1 MGHHRHEAKSKKGIF
16 TPMEQAKPAM
26 KAEINL
32 FRARDKNSRS
42 NFAMNSALIRDI
54 SGRERLNF
62 IDIILSFM
70 CMGVSP
76 CHLTVLA
83 SFTQLP
89 NHITYGKTKLK

>member
-1 MGHHRHEAKSKKGIF
+1 
-16 TPMEQAKPAM
+16 MEQAKPAM

-70 CMGVSP
+70 CMGGTPAAAVGQGHMKKACPEQGNPTAKPS
-76 CHLTVLA
+76 
-83 SFTQLP
+83 LP
-89 NHITYGKTKLK
+89 SSSDHILGRLPGLR

>member
-1 MGHHRHEAKSKKGIF
+1 MAGFPVVARWDTHRHEAKSKKGIF

-70 CMGVSP
+70 CMGGTP
-76 CHLTVLA
+76 AT
-83 SFTQLP
+83 TRIIP
-89 NHITYGKTKLK
+89 NYIWHDA

>member
-1 MGHHRHEAKSKKGIF
+1 MKLRAKKAFLPK
-16 TPMEQAKPAM
+16 MEQAKPAM

-32 FRARDKNSRS
+32 FRTRDKNSRS

-70 CMGVSP
+70 CMGL
-76 CHLTVLA
+76 LTVPA
-83 SFTQLP
+83 
-89 NHITYGKTKLK
+89 IAGKLISSHS